1 MASTWYV
8 VFGYHNFLMQKV
20 NKLQFDKNTKPRAQ
34 DSKEFVLR
42 QLNEL
47 LPVIMNWQMPKQGQ
61 PSFEIICNKLM
72 SLTRLY
78 QSLLACQLSKADVL
92 C

>member
-8 VFGYHNFLMQKV
+8 VFGYHTFLTQKV
-20 NKLQFDKNTKPRAQ
+20 NGLEFDKTTKPRAQ
-34 DSKEFVLR
+34 DSKEFVLV

-47 LPVIMNWQMPKQGQ
+47 LPVIMNWQLPQCGQ
-61 PSFEIICNKLM
+61 PSFENICNKLM
-72 SLTRLY
+72 SLTKLY
-78 QSLLACQLSKADVL
+78 QTLLACELSEADVL